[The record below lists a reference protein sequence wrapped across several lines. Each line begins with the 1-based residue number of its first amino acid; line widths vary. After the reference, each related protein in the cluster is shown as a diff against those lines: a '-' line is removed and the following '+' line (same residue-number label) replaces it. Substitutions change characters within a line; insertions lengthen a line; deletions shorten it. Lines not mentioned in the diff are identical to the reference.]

1 MGPQFS
7 TVGGLDLTT
16 VNVTRDGLTTNDT
29 RFSSA
34 GDISAGPN
42 GRAIAIP
49 HGGGT
54 GVMSPTTMNPD
65 LVGEIRLILS
75 PVDAEFGRGNA
86 QIQVQTRSGTNKY
99 NGAVSW
105 NVQNTALN
113 GNTWNGNR
121 QINPQTGRWS
131 PTKPDWRNVHDYT
144 VSYGGPIVKNKTF
157 FFALWDQNI
166 GYLRQTVNARVL
178 SKEARQGIFRFWEG
192 WVGRNADPTNASRP
206 QGLIPPSGRS
216 MSWGTHFGRLH
227 GLMVRPTMAV

>member
-1 MGPQFS
+1 
-7 TVGGLDLTT
+7 
-16 VNVTRDGLTTNDT
+16 
-29 RFSSA
+29 
-34 GDISAGPN
+34 
-42 GRAIAIP
+42 
-49 HGGGT
+49 
-54 GVMSPTTMNPD
+54 MSPTTMNPD

-99 NGAVSW
+99 TGAASW

-113 GNTWNGNR
+113 GNTWNNNR
-121 QINPQTGRWS
+121 QVNPQTGAWS

-178 SKEARQGIFRFWEG
+178 TKEARQGIFRFWEG
-192 WVGRNADPTNASRP
+192 WVGRNADPTNDSRHA
-206 QGLIPPSGRS
+206 GG
-216 MSWGTHFGRLH
+216 
-227 GLMVRPTMAV
+227 